1 MKRTLLTAFLIAWCQ
16 ALGNATDG
24 PVYHTKTYAKLLRKL
39 DGGIVD
45 ASSRSLNFLYYEEY
59 ATSSTTC
66 ELRIFNAQ
74 SDLLSTTNLNVTP
87 GSNLVE
93 FNLSSTS
100 LYPGGQK
107 YWIKVTNKKGEK
119 FFLRFKI

>member
-1 MKRTLLTAFLIAWCQ
+1 
-16 ALGNATDG
+16 
-24 PVYHTKTYAKLLRKL
+24 
-39 DGGIVD
+39 
-45 ASSRSLNFLYYEEY
+45 
-59 ATSSTTC
+59 TSSTTC